1 MDSNTGESPFE
12 IEISPELKSELA
24 THDLPH
30 EMLIGEA
37 AGYLDDPDNDLMSVA
52 RMYIDRG
59 FSEDLAYWLVRA
71 AAVHRDAP

>member
-1 MDSNTGESPFE
+1 MDSESVSDHYE
-12 IEISPELKSELA
+12 IEIDPELIAELA
-24 THDLPH
+24 TQDIPH
-30 EMLIGEA
+30 EMLVGEA
-37 AGYLDDPDNDLMSVA
+37 AGYLDDPDNDQMSVA